1 LRDELNEPLGIG
13 SNLPA
18 PATTVGAGALAAVA
32 ALVAAMV
39 VLGETSLIRGVA
51 PRIGGAVTESAAAKA
66 AAPAEVP
73 PLRLTA
79 SSDAPTKPPPTED
92 MTDKTEAA
100 SPAKPARVRAGA
112 PEPLIIDVQQALAA
126 LRARDLSPAQ
136 R

>member
-1 LRDELNEPLGIG
+1 MRDELNEPLGIG

-32 ALVAAMV
+32 ALVVAMV

-51 PRIGGAVTESAAAKA
+51 LRIGGAVMESA

-79 SSDAPTKPPPTED
+79 RFDAPTMPPPTAD